1 MPPRIPLRRRRRTK
15 VVATLGPAS
24 SSPEMIERLF
34 RAGADVFRLNFSHG
48 SHADHAD
55 RIAAIR
61 ALEERAE
68 LLISLYYTEELTMKE
83 IGQVLGVSESRVSQM
98 HSSIL
103 ARLKAQMA
111 DRRKE
116 FQQATAV

>member
-1 MPPRIPLRRRRRTK
+1 
-15 VVATLGPAS
+15 
-24 SSPEMIERLF
+24 
-34 RAGADVFRLNFSHG
+34 
-48 SHADHAD
+48 
-55 RIAAIR
+55 
-61 ALEERAE
+61 
-68 LLISLYYTEELTMKE
+68 
-83 IGQVLGVSESRVSQM
+83 M

>member
-1 MPPRIPLRRRRRTK
+1 MSDPESFSFTVGTRLDGGRHGRSGVISTPHGTIATPAFIPVGTK
-15 VVATLGPAS
+15 ATVKAVL
-24 SSPEMIERLF
+24 PE
-34 RAGADVFRLNFSHG
+34 
-48 SHADHAD
+48 
-55 RIAAIR
+55 
-61 ALEERAE
+61 
-68 LLISLYYTEELTMKE
+68 TMKE
-83 IGQVLGVSESRVSQM
+83 IGSTLDLSESRVSQM